1 MSLLIRS
8 LFAASLTLTVLP
20 ALAAN
25 QDTARPVGPTMGDI
39 VKQAEQP
46 ARPATQAAPSVQL
59 PSAANMPTMGDVV
72 KQQDERAKAAAAAA
86 PGCTRPKAPGK
97 LPDGKTATDAQM
109 REAQVAVKTYVTE
122 SEAFN
127 VCLDKLVKASL
138 NRISGQEYLALIQQ
152 YDLTVTAMQI
162 FAERFNVQL
171 RAYRAKSGGANG
183 GGQ

>member
-8 LFAASLTLTVLP
+8 LFAASLTLTAGT

-25 QDTARPVGPTMGDI
+25 QDTARPVGPTMGEI
-39 VKQAEQP
+39 ARQAEQP
-46 ARPATQAAPSVQL
+46 AARPTQAAPSIQL
-59 PSAANMPTMGDVV
+59 PSAANLPTMGDVV
-72 KQQDERAKAAAAAA
+72 KQQDAQAKAAAAAA
-86 PGCTRPKAPGK
+86 PGCTRPKTPGK
-97 LPDGKTATDAQM
+97 LPDGKTATEQQMRDAQL
-109 REAQVAVKTYVTE
+109 AVKTYVTE

-138 NRISGQEYLALIQQ
+138 NRITAREYLALIQQ

-162 FAERFNVQL
+162 FAERFNEQL
-171 RAYRAKSGGANG
+171 RIYRAKAGG

>member
-1 MSLLIRS
+1 MSLLTRS
-8 LFAASLTLTVLP
+8 LFAASLTLATLP

-25 QDTARPVGPTMGDI
+25 QDTNRPVGQTMGEI
-39 VKQAEQP
+39 ARQAEQP
-46 ARPATQAAPSVQL
+46 AARAPAAPAVQL
-59 PSAANMPTMGDVV
+59 PAASNLPTMGEVV
-72 KQQDERAKAAAAAA
+72 KQQDAQAKAAAAA
-86 PGCTRPKAPGK
+86 PGCTRPPTPGK
-97 LPDGKTATDAQM
+97 LPDGKTATEAEM
-109 REAQVAVKTYVTE
+109 RDAQVAVKTYVTQ

-127 VCLDKLVKASL
+127 ACLDKLVKASL

-171 RAYRAKSGGANG
+171 RAFRART

>member
-1 MSLLIRS
+1 MSLLTRS
-8 LFAASLTLTVLP
+8 LFAASLSLATLP

-25 QDTARPVGPTMGDI
+25 QDTNRPVGQTMGEI
-39 VKQAEQP
+39 ARQAEQP
-46 ARPATQAAPSVQL
+46 AARPPAAAPAVQL
-59 PSAANMPTMGDVV
+59 PAASNLPTMGEVV
-72 KQQDERAKAAAAAA
+72 KQQDAQAKAAAAAA
-86 PGCTRPKAPGK
+86 PGCTRPQMPGK
-97 LPDGKTATDAQM
+97 LPDGKTATEAEM
-109 REAQVAVKTYVTE
+109 RDAQVAVKTYVTQ

-127 VCLDKLVKASL
+127 ACLDKLVKASL

-171 RAYRAKSGGANG
+171 RAYKART